1 MRLLWA
7 TLAFFV
13 CAFAT
18 DNVNLESAK
27 IQASQLKLADDKEWR
42 ILLHYSGARSQ
53 IDDSRFFYAPNGAF
67 DAHAELLA
75 TLAAFYAPPPSV
87 PPSMPSLKE
96 MSTHPFDTHAL
107 CRFPARLRFLRAHL
121 SLDNLPDVPCVEYDN
136 MRAYLNPK
144 HLSIIFPSAYFNS
157 PASLF
162 GHTFL
167 LIEGDFDSRLLAYSL
182 NFAARA
188 DEQNENGFVFAL
200 RGLLGLY
207 EGYYTMLPYYE
218 TLKNYKDTESRDIW
232 EFRLNMSEHEVLRAF
247 EHIWE
252 LREIYSDYFFFDEN
266 CSYNLLWILEAAR
279 PDLQLRNAFTYHVIP
294 PETLFVLDENGLL
307 GEMNYRPS
315 KRTVLGL
322 YTSRLDF
329 TEIATLR
336 ALADGSLQPET
347 LRGNT
352 ENDSLLLEAALEL
365 NEYNYIAR
373 KHTKENYTQIAHNL
387 GKARSKLGASPPMVA
402 PILASPLSA
411 HRSARMFLGMLHK
424 DGGQSSNA
432 LAAEVRVAYHDR
444 SESDRGLLAGTQ
456 IEFVRL
462 MLSYQHFQSH
472 SDRVRVE
479 ELALL
484 SLASFVPHSKL
495 FSPFSYRLFL
505 GAKPILDD
513 SLAPYAQVGAGA
525 SVGSEIAGGD
535 VLAYY
540 LFEILAADANGA
552 LAAAIQSLGFS
563 LDSYPFKLTF
573 EASNRLYTTKAIE
586 NHLQSTIHWQ
596 FAQNLA
602 IFGRLQWRAWQNVQ
616 APKWQRRRDSVLVGM
631 RVYF

>member
-1 MRLLWA
+1 MRLFWA
-7 TLAFFV
+7 VLALFAY
-13 CAFAT
+13 AFAT
-18 DNVNLESAK
+18 DNVDLESAK
-27 IQASQLKLADDKEWR
+27 IQARNLNLASDTEWR
-42 ILLHYSGARSQ
+42 VLLHYSGSRSQ
-53 IDDSRFFYAPNGAF
+53 IDDSRFFYAPDGMM
-67 DAHAELLA
+67 DAESELLA
-75 TLAAFYAPPPSV
+75 TLEAFYAAPPSV
-87 PPSMPSLKE
+87 PPSTPSLKE

-121 SLDNLPDVPCVEYDN
+121 SLDNLPDVPCAEYDK
-136 MRAYLNPK
+136 MRTYLNPK

-188 DEQNENGFVFAL
+188 DEQRENGFVFAV

-232 EFRLNMSEHEVLRAF
+232 EFRINFSEHEALRAF

-279 PDLQLRNAFTYHVIP
+279 PSLRLRDAFAYHVIP
-294 PETLFVLDENGLL
+294 PETLFVLDENALL
-307 GEMNYRPS
+307 GETSYRPS

-329 TEIATLR
+329 GEIATLR
-336 ALADGSLQPET
+336 ALASGSVQPET
-347 LRGNT
+347 LRGDPQS
-352 ENDSLLLEAALEL
+352 DSLLLEAALEL
-365 NEYNYIAR
+365 NEYNYIAH
-373 KHTKENYTQIAHNL
+373 KTDKDSYTQIAHNL
-387 GKARSKLGASPPMVA
+387 AKARSRLGASPPVVA
-402 PILASPLSA
+402 KTPASPMLA

-424 DGGQSSNA
+424 DGAQSSNA
-432 LAAEVRVAYHDR
+432 LALEARIAYHDR

-456 IEFVRL
+456 IEFLRL
-462 MLSYQHFQSH
+462 MLRYEHLQEQG
-472 SDRVRVE
+472 DRVRVE
-479 ELALL
+479 DFALL

-513 SLAPYAQVGAGA
+513 SLAPYIQVGAGA
-525 SVGSEIAGGD
+525 SAGGELAGVD
-535 VLAYY
+535 VLGYY
-540 LFEILAADANGA
+540 LFEILGADANDA
-552 LAAAIQSLGFS
+552 LAAAIQTLGASF
-563 LDSYPFKLTF
+563 DSYPFKLTF
-573 EASNRLYTTKAIE
+573 EASNRLYTTKAVE
-586 NHLQSTIHWQ
+586 NDLQGTIHWQ
-596 FAQNLA
+596 LAHNLA
-602 IFGRLQWRAWQNVQ
+602 LFGRGQWRAWQNVQ
-616 APKWQRRRDSVLVGM
+616 APKRQRRRDCVLVGM

>member
-1 MRLLWA
+1 
-7 TLAFFV
+7 
-13 CAFAT
+13 
-18 DNVNLESAK
+18 
-27 IQASQLKLADDKEWR
+27 
-42 ILLHYSGARSQ
+42 
-53 IDDSRFFYAPNGAF
+53 
-67 DAHAELLA
+67 
-75 TLAAFYAPPPSV
+75 
-87 PPSMPSLKE
+87 

-107 CRFPARLRFLRAHL
+107 CRFPARLRFLQAHL
-121 SLDNLPDVPCVEYDN
+121 SLTNLPNVPCAEYDS

-188 DEQNENGFVFAL
+188 DEQSENGFVFAI

-232 EFRLNMSEHEVLRAF
+232 EFRINFSEHEVLRAF

-279 PDLQLRNAFTYHVIP
+279 PSLRLRDAFTYHVIP
-294 PETLFVLDENGLL
+294 PETLFVLDENNLL
-307 GEMNYRPS
+307 GAMNYRPS

-322 YTSRLDF
+322 YTSQLSF
-329 TEIATLR
+329 GEIATLR
-336 ALADGSLQPET
+336 ALASGSIQPET
-347 LRGNT
+347 RGKG
-352 ENDSLLLEAALEL
+352 DSLLLEAALEL

-373 KHTKENYTQIAHNL
+373 KTDKDSYTQIAHDL
-387 GKARSKLGASPPMVA
+387 AKARSRLGASPPVVA
-402 PILASPLSA
+402 KTPASPMLA
-411 HRSARMFLGMLHK
+411 HRSARVFLGMLHK
-424 DGGQSSNA
+424 DGAQSSNA
-432 LAAEVRVAYHDR
+432 LALEARIAYHDR

-462 MLSYQHFQSH
+462 MLGYEHLQSQG
-472 SDRVRVE
+472 DKLRVE
-479 ELALL
+479 DFALL

-525 SVGSEIAGGD
+525 SVGGELAGGE
-535 VLAYY
+535 VLGYY
-540 LFEILAADANGA
+540 LFEILGADANGA
-552 LAAAIQSLGFS
+552 LAAAIQTLGAS
-563 LDSYPFKLTF
+563 LDSYPLKLTL
-573 EASNRLYTTKAIE
+573 EASNRIYTTQAIE
-586 NHLQSTIHWQ
+586 NELQGTIHWQ
-596 FAQNLA
+596 FAHHLA
-602 IFGRLQWRAWQNVQ
+602 LFGRGQWRAWQNVQ
-616 APKWQRRRDSVLVGM
+616 APKKQRRRDNVLVGM
-631 RVYF
+631 R